1 MNQTAQSTFANLQ
14 RILQQHLLL
23 ARRLARLAKAQSEAI
38 VAGDVVRLTSL
49 EAEQRQTIQQQEA
62 LEPERE
68 KATHDLAVLLRLTPE
83 SRLAE
88 MIAKM
93 PPPEKRTFSLLRQEL
108 LAVQEEIKRT
118 KEENTRLLHSAIEYV
133 QFSMESLT
141 RAIFKPTRYG
151 TNLAALAAPALLLDS
166 RA

>member
-1 MNQTAQSTFANLQ
+1 MNQVAQSIFTKLQ
-14 RILQQHLLL
+14 HILQQHLLL
-23 ARRLARLAKAQSEAI
+23 AHRLARLAKAQSEAI
-38 VAGDVVRLTSL
+38 IAGDVVRLTSL

-62 LEPERE
+62 LEADRE
-68 KATHDLAVLLRLTPE
+68 KATKELARLLHLTPE
-83 SRLAE
+83 ARLSE

-93 PPPEKRTFSLLRQEL
+93 PPTEKRTFSQLRKEL
-108 LAVQEEIKRT
+108 LSVQEEIKRT

-141 RAIFKPTRYG
+141 RAIFKPKRYG